1 MGYLSSS
8 SYTYEAIL
16 QDMMDSIP
24 DELDK
29 REGSIIYNALAPAAL
44 KLAQAYMI
52 MDNNFDLVFLDT
64 AAGEYLDR
72 RCEEHGVTR
81 RDSTHSIRKGT
92 FKNSSEALMD
102 IPLNSR
108 FRIEDIVYK
117 AIEKISTGVYQLQ
130 CEKAGAIGNK
140 YNGILLPIDNI
151 EGLATATLSDILI
164 YGEDTESDDEL
175 RLRTKISIT
184 NTESDGNVNQYLKW
198 ASTFEGV
205 GRAKVFPLAN
215 GANTVKV
222 SITDSKNQ
230 VASSE
235 LIRKFQ
241 EYLDPGS
248 TGLGNG
254 KAPIGAKVT
263 VTTGTKK
270 TINVNGTVKLNQGY
284 SQAEGATKAVEEYL
298 SSITY
303 AKDTVSYIRL
313 ASVIL
318 NLTSVADVNTLTI
331 NGDNVDISLSTEEIP
346 MVGTVTLEVVS

>member
-1 MGYLSSS
+1 MGYLNSSL
-8 SYTYEAIL
+8 YTYEAIL
-16 QDMMDSIP
+16 QDMLASIP

-29 REGSIIYNALAPAAL
+29 REGSVIYNALAPAAL

-72 RCEEHGVTR
+72 RCEEHGMAR
-81 RDSTHSIRKGT
+81 RKASPSIRKGT

-108 FRIEDIVYK
+108 FRIEDVVYK

-130 CEKAGAIGNK
+130 CEMAGAIGNK
-140 YNGILLPIDNI
+140 YNGTLLPIDNI
-151 EGLATATLSDILI
+151 ENLATATLSDILI

-198 ASTFEGV
+198 ADMFEGV
-205 GRAKVFPLAN
+205 GRSKVFPLAN

-230 VASSE
+230 VASAE
-235 LIRKFQ
+235 LIKKFQ
-241 EYLDPGS
+241 DYLDPGS

-254 KAPIGAKVT
+254 KAPIGSKVT
-263 VTTGTKK
+263 VVTGTKK
-270 TINVNGTVKLNQGY
+270 VINVTGTVKLNQGY
-284 SQAEGATKAVEEYL
+284 SQAEGAKKAVEDYL

-303 AKDTVSYIRL
+303 TKDSVSYIRL
-313 ASVIL
+313 ASEIL
-318 NLTSVADVNTLTI
+318 NLPCVADVNTLTI
-331 NGDNVDISLSTEEIP
+331 NGGNLDIALGAEDIP
-346 MVGTVTLEVVS
+346 MVGTITLEVVS

>member
-1 MGYLSSS
+1 MGYLNSSI
-8 SYTYEAIL
+8 YTYEAIL
-16 QDMMDSIP
+16 QDMISTIP
-24 DELDK
+24 DEIDK
-29 REGSIIYNALAPAAL
+29 REGSVIYNALAPAAL

-64 AAGEYLDR
+64 AVGEYLDR
-72 RCEEHGVTR
+72 RCEEHGITR
-81 RDSTHSIRKGT
+81 RASTHSIRKGT
-92 FKNSSEALMD
+92 FKNYSEELMD

-108 FRIEDIVYK
+108 FRIEDMVYK
-117 AIEKISTGVYQLQ
+117 AVEKISTGVYQLQ

-140 YNGILLPIDNI
+140 YNGVLLPIDNI
-151 EGLATATLSDILI
+151 DGLAIATLSDILI

-175 RLRTKISIT
+175 RLRTKISII

-205 GRAKVFPLAN
+205 GRSKVFPLAN

-230 VASSE
+230 VASVE

-248 TGLGNG
+248 AGLGNG

-263 VTTGTKK
+263 VATGTKK
-270 TINVNGTVKLNQGY
+270 VINVNGTVKLKTGY
-284 SQAEGATKAVEEYL
+284 SQVEGATKAVEDYL
-298 SSITY
+298 SSISY
-303 AKDTVSYIRL
+303 AKDAVSYIRL
-313 ASVIL
+313 ASEIL
-318 NLTSVADVNTLTI
+318 NLTSVADVKTLTI
-331 NGDNVDISLSTEEIP
+331 NGGSIDVPLAGEDIP
-346 MVGTVTLEVVS
+346 MVGTVTLGVAP